1 MFCWMYSYPWIRWC
15 IPVVVIVVF
24 LNYRYMSRHKQQI
37 QTWIYSLFL
46 TEKFISLDRVWTLIS
61 RYQCATLLPNV
72 LLNMI
77 KLMWHSHCSLKTALQ
92 LLGLQIEVSNLHNS
106 RGIQIPAKVWYS
118 DVHIHNLRMYITK
131 IWNLR
136 FELIACVYK
145 VSKLNNS
152 TFAFSKVWCSDMG
165 SIQ

>member
-1 MFCWMYSYPWIRWC
+1 MLSISKIKFKHEF
-15 IPVVVIVVF
+15 IPFFNRIIYF
-24 LNYRYMSRHKQQI
+24 LWRGLNPDFQVPMCH
-37 QTWIYSLFL
+37 
-46 TEKFISLDRVWTLIS
+46 
-61 RYQCATLLPNV
+61 QCATLLPNV

-145 VSKLNNS
+145 VGKLNNS